1 MLSFAFIH
9 RRLVELRD
17 EQRKDVGRFRCRC
30 ISRLV
35 ERVWFAIYQYYLVLP
50 TGLVCVDAVGCLA
63 LHSNRAGLVDLG
75 YQ

>member
-35 ERVWFAIYQYYLVLP
+35 ERVVRDLP
-50 TGLVCVDAVGCLA
+50 ILLGFTHCRFCVDAVGCLA